1 MAWRLAKSLIKL
13 RDQINV
19 AAPNRSKMSD
29 GSIGDTRHVAI
40 VSDHN
45 PDSLGRVTAIDITH
59 DPSNG
64 VNGHVLARLLTLD
77 SRVKYVIFAGFIWKA
92 RTGRWETYTG
102 PNPHNTHVH
111 VSVKQESADN
121 ETPWKVEL
129 HPVYGNPVEFVKAF
143 QRKFGLKVDGVP
155 GKDTWGALGSLSI

>member
-13 RDQINV
+13 REQINA
-19 AAPNRSKMSD
+19 AAPNRSKTSD
-29 GSIGDTRHVAI
+29 GSIGDQAHASR

-64 VNGHVLARLLTLD
+64 IHGYGLARQLVLD
-77 SRVKYVIFAGFIWKA
+77 PRVKYVIFAGLIWKA
-92 RTGRWETYTG
+92 RTTRWETYLG

-111 VSVKQESADN
+111 ISVKQENADSD
-121 ETPWKVEL
+121 TPWKIGL
-129 HPVYGNPVEFVKAF
+129 HPPYGNPVEFVKAF
-143 QRKFGLKVDGVP
+143 QRKLGLKVDGVP
-155 GKDTWGALGSLSI
+155 GKDTWGALDGLSI